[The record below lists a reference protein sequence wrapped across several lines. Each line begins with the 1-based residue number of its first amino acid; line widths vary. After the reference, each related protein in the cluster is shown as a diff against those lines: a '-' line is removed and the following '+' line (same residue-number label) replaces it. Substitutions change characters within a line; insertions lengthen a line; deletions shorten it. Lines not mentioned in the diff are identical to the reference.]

1 MFICEDEWIQLDIQ
15 YMADLMAQGHLY
27 EPEVP
32 CNGYVMDE
40 KVFSSYL
47 LLRSGC
53 LFLGLWLRV
62 LGLRLTLGAFP
73 VWTEPCDLQ
82 GNSGS

>member
-1 MFICEDEWIQLDIQ
+1 MDQRK
-15 YMADLMAQGHLY
+15 LY

-53 LFLGLWLRV
+53 LFLGLWLQV
-62 LGLRLTLGAFP
+62 LGLRLTLWAFP
-73 VWTEPCDLQ
+73 DWTEPHDLQ
-82 GNSGS
+82 SNLGGG